1 MRGRRILLGLVLLG
15 VALLVAWRVRERR
28 IEFRP
33 KPAAAA
39 TVGAVSPAPIAVAVA
54 APTASERS
62 HLVDG
67 LNSPSGDIHADL
79 RMLNEVFI
87 ALRGATRGL
96 NPIGENAEI
105 TAVLTGH
112 NRLGFAF
119 IPLDCGAIDG
129 KGQLVDRWG
138 SPYFFHQLGGEKMEI
153 RSAGPDRVLWT
164 ADDEVLTP

>member
-1 MRGRRILLGLVLLG
+1 MRWRRIIFWVVLLG
-15 VALLVAWRVRERR
+15 VAILVAWRIRERR

-33 KPAAAA
+33 KA
-39 TVGAVSPAPIAVAVA
+39 VAVSPGPPAPAAVAIA

-79 RMLNEVFI
+79 RMLNDTFI

-96 NPIGENAEI
+96 NPTGENAEI

-119 IPLDCGAIDG
+119 IPPDCGAIDG

-138 SPYFFHQLGGEKMEI
+138 TPYFFHQLSGEKMEI
-153 RSAGPDRVLWT
+153 RSAGPDRELWT